1 MALTL
6 DAADEDKIN
15 QFTAIARHR
24 ALIRPILGSY
34 QSITTQAEGFQLW
47 GGREVAALR
56 GTHRHVG
63 GLEATEY
70 AGMNTASWPAWA
82 GL

>member
-6 DAADEDKIN
+6 DATDEDKIN
-15 QFTAIARHR
+15 RFTAIARHR

-47 GGREVAALR
+47 GGRT
-56 GTHRHVG
+56 G
-63 GLEATEY
+63 
-70 AGMNTASWPAWA
+70 
-82 GL
+82 

>member
-24 ALIRPILGSY
+24 SLIRPILGSY

-47 GGREVAALR
+47 AGARSEKPD
-56 GTHRHVG
+56 RH
-63 GLEATEY
+63 
-70 AGMNTASWPAWA
+70 
-82 GL
+82 

>member
-1 MALTL
+1 MQLRIYPPMLPEGRRVDVSGEASTMALTL

-15 QFTAIARHR
+15 RFTAIARHR

-47 GGREVAALR
+47 GGRT
-56 GTHRHVG
+56 G
-63 GLEATEY
+63 
-70 AGMNTASWPAWA
+70 
-82 GL
+82 